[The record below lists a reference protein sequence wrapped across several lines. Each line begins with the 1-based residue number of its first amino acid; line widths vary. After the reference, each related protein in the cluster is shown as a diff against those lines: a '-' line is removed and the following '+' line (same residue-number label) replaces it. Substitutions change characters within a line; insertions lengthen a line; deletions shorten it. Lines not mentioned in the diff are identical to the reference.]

1 MDVDTITT
9 LISSLGF
16 PIVVCVALGWYIV
29 YRDKQTNAEMESLKE
44 TIENNTLVIQKLT
57 DKIDCI
63 NSNNNTD
70 DEGA

>member
-1 MDVDTITT
+1 MDVDTITA

-44 TIENNTLVIQKLT
+44 TIDNNTLVIQKLT

-63 NSNNNTD
+63 NSHNNTE
-70 DEGA
+70 EGA

>member
-29 YRDKQTNAEMESLKE
+29 YRDKQTNAEIESLKE

-57 DKIDCI
+57 DKIDYI
-63 NSNNNTD
+63 NSHSNE
-70 DEGA
+70 EGA

>member
-16 PIVVCVALGWYIV
+16 PIVVCVALCWYIV

-44 TIENNTLVIQKLT
+44 TIDNNTLVIQKLT

-63 NSNNNTD
+63 NSNNNKV
-70 DEGA
+70 GA

>member
-63 NSNNNTD
+63 NAHSNTE
-70 DEGA
+70 EGA

>member
-1 MDVDTITT
+1 MDVDVITS

-29 YRDKQTNAEMESLKE
+29 YRDKQTNAEMASLKE

-63 NSNNNTD
+63 NSHNT

>member
-63 NSNNNTD
+63 NSNNTD

>member
-1 MDVDTITT
+1 MDVDVMTS

-16 PIVVCVALGWYIV
+16 PIVVCIALGWYIV

-63 NSNNNTD
+63 NAHNTE
-70 DEGA
+70 EGA

>member
-1 MDVDTITT
+1 MDVNTITT

-44 TIENNTLVIQKLT
+44 TIENNTLVIQKLA

-63 NSNNNTD
+63 NMHSNE
-70 DEGA
+70 EGA

>member
-1 MDVDTITT
+1 MDVDIITS

-29 YRDKQTNAEMESLKE
+29 YRDKQTNAEIESLKD

-63 NSNNNTD
+63 NSHNT

>member
-44 TIENNTLVIQKLT
+44 TIENNTFVIQKLT

-63 NSNNNTD
+63 NAHNT